1 MLGNQLGFL
10 FLINMKMINI
20 FIISTTLCWLDVS
33 LKLLLWGDYIIAI
46 QIIAYKV
53 EHTFS

>member
-1 MLGNQLGFL
+1 ML
-10 FLINMKMINI
+10 
-20 FIISTTLCWLDVS
+20 SRLDVS
-33 LKLLLWGDYIIAI
+33 ILSYYYGGDYIIAI